1 MEATAARASPDA
13 DADADAAAVARE
25 TSLFES
31 FTAIPFVAGATL
43 APDPEGE
50 GMTLH
55 VQTAQRD
62 LASDG
67 VRRSVAAVPLPA
79 SLTSGS
85 PKKTSANA
93 NGTDDTTDCLRH
105 PSFGVEERGVRASS
119 VSPSGRRRLVA
130 RDAEDAGG
138 DRGAGIAL
146 EVWEGGALVSETIV
160 SPKTHG
166 ALCADGTF
174 GGVSWSALET
184 RVAYVAEAPDP
195 AARAPEWG
203 MGVTKDARDVFA
215 KDDARREG
223 DLPVDLS
230 SSETQ
235 KTNDTPKTPK
245 RPWRGRGEW
254 REDWGEQLV
263 GKIEPAVYVLET
275 ESSAVGKVEGLPR
288 GAVAA
293 SGPAWAPANAPGAES
308 DQLVCAAWLGD
319 MRNFKSTSRRLGLV
333 FCFNRPSGLFLLD
346 APSRSPPAEAETDS
360 KRKAKE
366 ALPLTA
372 DVSSALWPRFS
383 PDGATLAYVSHAR
396 AVATGAH
403 AATCALRVID
413 WTAEGKPSRDVLG
426 VADFVDDDA
435 EARGPRS
442 SARGA
447 FPGLYASAPLAA
459 DPWLGNDALVLQTTW
474 GAGEA
479 IVRVDVP
486 TGEVTRLTPPAAE
499 AEGDWIGGAY
509 TPGSPRGDARANAER
524 DDAGCVRDEPGGSW
538 TLADVKRGV
547 VAAVRSD
554 PGSPPEA
561 RVCRVGGCDDRHDS
575 DSLFGGWR
583 AVRRAVASPAA
594 REAAAALETL
604 EYFVQDVSR
613 SVSDGAYLLT
623 AEDAAKDA
631 AKDGSEKAAVVQS
644 VVVRAKRDDKSSS
657 STRKP
662 PLIVLPHGGPHG
674 ACVAGYVTSVAYL
687 ASLGYAVAYCNYRG
701 STGYGEAALQSL
713 VGGAGGGAG
722 VRDVMD
728 CSAIARRCINDGV
741 CDPERVCV
749 VGGSH
754 GGFLGG
760 HLVGQSAVL
769 EAFGVDFKCA
779 VLRNPVT
786 DVGAMVASTD
796 IPDWCFVETLGIES
810 YTDDP
815 SLETLAHM
823 RSKSPIAHVANVA
836 EKKRPVMMLIGAA
849 DRRVPPTN
857 GLRYAAAL
865 RAAGGT
871 CHVRVFPEDAHG
883 LVKPR
888 TEFESFVSIAT
899 FLRET
904 LG

>member
-1 MEATAARASPDA
+1 MNPETGVASSKLSREAFSSKLALVSKSASSKPKTSFETLRVAHASPDLWDAPEPRPREHTRLTHTRIAHLPGRERHSRRPSPRGVRPRNARRSRRRLRPRKGTLSRASPSAPLHRATDGGDRRARASPDA

-55 VQTAQRD
+55 VQTAQRN
-62 LASDG
+62 LASDDT
-67 VRRSVAAVPLPA
+67 RRSVAAVPLPA
-79 SLTSGS
+79 SLTSGAS
-85 PKKTSANA
+85 ASANA
-93 NGTDDTTDCLRH
+93 NDAFETLRH
-105 PSFGVEERGVRASS
+105 PSFGMEERGVCLSS

-130 RDAEDAGG
+130 RDAKDAGG

-195 AARAPEWG
+195 AAQMLPEWG
-203 MGVTKDARDVFA
+203 MGVTKDARDFFA
-215 KDDARREG
+215 RDDTSAG
-223 DLPVDLS
+223 DLS
-230 SSETQ
+230 SKQKKDEET
-235 KTNDTPKTPK
+235 NTPKR

-263 GKIEPAVYVLET
+263 GKIEPTVYVLET

-293 SGPAWAPANAPGAES
+293 SGPAWAPASAPGAES

-319 MRNFKSTSRRLGLV
+319 MCNFKSTSRRLGLV

-426 VADFVDDDA
+426 VADFVDDAA
-435 EARGPRS
+435 EARGPAT
-442 SARGA
+442 ARGA

-486 TGEVTRLTPPAAE
+486 TGEVTRLTPPRR
-499 AEGDWIGGAY
+499 
-509 TPGSPRGDARANAER
+509 RG
-524 DDAGCVRDEPGGSW
+524 
-538 TLADVKRGV
+538 RG
-547 VAAVRSD
+547 
-554 PGSPPEA
+554 
-561 RVCRVGGCDDRHDS
+561 
-575 DSLFGGWR
+575 
-583 AVRRAVASPAA
+583 
-594 REAAAALETL
+594 
-604 EYFVQDVSR
+604 
-613 SVSDGAYLLT
+613 
-623 AEDAAKDA
+623 
-631 AKDGSEKAAVVQS
+631 
-644 VVVRAKRDDKSSS
+644 
-657 STRKP
+657 
-662 PLIVLPHGGPHG
+662 
-674 ACVAGYVTSVAYL
+674 
-687 ASLGYAVAYCNYRG
+687 
-701 STGYGEAALQSL
+701 TG
-713 VGGAGGGAG
+713 
-722 VRDVMD
+722 
-728 CSAIARRCINDGV
+728 
-741 CDPERVCV
+741 
-749 VGGSH
+749 
-754 GGFLGG
+754 
-760 HLVGQSAVL
+760 
-769 EAFGVDFKCA
+769 
-779 VLRNPVT
+779 
-786 DVGAMVASTD
+786 
-796 IPDWCFVETLGIES
+796 
-810 YTDDP
+810 
-815 SLETLAHM
+815 
-823 RSKSPIAHVANVA
+823 
-836 EKKRPVMMLIGAA
+836 
-849 DRRVPPTN
+849 
-857 GLRYAAAL
+857 
-865 RAAGGT
+865 
-871 CHVRVFPEDAHG
+871 
-883 LVKPR
+883 
-888 TEFESFVSIAT
+888 
-899 FLRET
+899 
-904 LG
+904 

>member
-13 DADADAAAVARE
+13 DAAAAAAAAAVARE

-55 VQTAQRD
+55 VQTAQRN
-62 LASDG
+62 LASDDT
-67 VRRSVAAVPLPA
+67 RRSVAAVPLPA
-79 SLTSGS
+79 SLTSDS
-85 PKKTSANA
+85 NASANA
-93 NGTDDTTDCLRH
+93 NDAFETLRH
-105 PSFGVEERGVRASS
+105 PSFGMEERGVCLSS

-130 RDAEDAGG
+130 RDAKDAGG

-195 AARAPEWG
+195 AAQMLPEWG
-203 MGVTKDARDVFA
+203 MGVTKDARDFFA
-215 KDDARREG
+215 KDDASAG
-223 DLPVDLS
+223 DLS
-230 SSETQ
+230 SKQKKDEET
-235 KTNDTPKTPK
+235 NTPKR

-263 GKIEPAVYVLET
+263 GKIEPTVYVLET

-293 SGPAWAPANAPGAES
+293 SGPAWAPASAPGAES

-319 MRNFKSTSRRLGLV
+319 MCNFKSTSRRLGLV

-426 VADFVDDDA
+426 VADFVDDAA
-435 EARGPRS
+435 EARGPAT
-442 SARGA
+442 ARGA

-499 AEGDWIGGAY
+499 GEGDWIGGAY
-509 TPGSPRGDARANAER
+509 TPGAPLGDARANAER
-524 DDAGCVRDEPGGSW
+524 DDAGCVRDKPGGSW
-538 TLADVKRGV
+538 TLTDVKRGV
-547 VAAVRSD
+547 VAAVWSD

-561 RVCRVGGCDDRHDS
+561 RVCRVGGCDNRHDA

-583 AVRRAVASPAA
+583 AVTRAVASPAA

-623 AEDAAKDA
+623 AEDAAKD
-631 AKDGSEKAAVVQS
+631 GPEKAAVVQS
-644 VVVRAKRDDKSSS
+644 VVVRAKRDGKSSS

>member
-13 DADADAAAVARE
+13 DADADADAVARE

-85 PKKTSANA
+85 PASASAN
-93 NGTDDTTDCLRH
+93 DTNDCLRH
-105 PSFGVEERGVRASS
+105 PSFGVEERGVCLSS

-130 RDAEDAGG
+130 RDAKDAGG

-215 KDDARREG
+215 KETFASEG
-223 DLPVDLS
+223 DPDLS
-230 SSETQ
+230 SKKTEKDET
-235 KTNDTPKTPK
+235 NTPK

-293 SGPAWAPANAPGAES
+293 SGPAWAPASAPGAES

-499 AEGDWIGGAY
+499 GEGDWIGGAY
-509 TPGSPRGDARANAER
+509 TPGSPLGDARANAER

-561 RVCRVGGCDDRHDS
+561 RVCRVGSCDDRRDA

-583 AVRRAVASPAA
+583 AVTRAVASPAA

-604 EYFVQDVSR
+604 EYFAQDVSR

-623 AEDAAKDA
+623 AEDAAKD
-631 AKDGSEKAAVVQS
+631 GPEKAAVVQS

>member
-1 MEATAARASPDA
+1 MEATAARASP
-13 DADADAAAVARE
+13 DADAAAVARE

-85 PKKTSANA
+85 PASASAN
-93 NGTDDTTDCLRH
+93 DTNDCLRH

-230 SSETQ
+230 SSEIQ
-235 KTNDTPKTPK
+235 KTNNTPK

-594 REAAAALETL
+594 REAAAAMETL

-644 VVVRAKRDDKSSS
+644 VVVRAKKTRDDKSFPQKS
-657 STRKP
+657 STKKP